1 MTGETKGAVLLGSIL
16 AVGIMLGLGIGWKIW
31 RPTPVKAETYARAQ
45 RQQDG
50 SLILER
56 KPQPDAK
63 PAQEIPKGAKV
74 ERIAQVQFRPA
85 VATVQANGPNPEIL
99 LPVAP
104 PYTLDLTL
112 VRMLDQSRRLIVS
125 SPDGEIVGGVDM
137 PVEAMP
143 EPKTL
148 KWAAGV
154 VYGTTAWGDKAVGAF
169 VDRDFAF
176 LRTGMELT
184 KNTYALQ
191 ARQGWEARAKLG
203 IRF

>member
-1 MTGETKGAVLLGSIL
+1 VTEASKGAVLLGSIL
-16 AVGIMLGLGIGWKIW
+16 AVGIILGMTIEWMILK
-31 RPTPVKAETYARAQ
+31 PEAPKAEIYARAQ

-50 SLILER
+50 SLILEK
-56 KPQPDAK
+56 KPQADAK

-85 VATVQANGPNPEIL
+85 AATVQTSGPNPEIL
-99 LPVAP
+99 QPVPP

-112 VRMLDQSRRLIVS
+112 VRMPDLSRRLIAS
-125 SPDGEIVGGVDM
+125 SPDGEVVGGVDIPM
-137 PVEAMP
+137 ETLP

-154 VYGTTAWGDKAVGAF
+154 VYGGTAWGDKAVGAF

-176 LRTGMELT
+176 IRTGLELT

-191 ARQGWEARAKLG
+191 ARQGWEGRAKLG